1 MKRPHLFTTF
11 LCPAALAV
19 AGCAHAQGP
28 AEPVAQAVSSAQ
40 PEYLTIEQLR
50 ERYGDAQSRYLTI
63 KGVEVHY
70 KDEGSGPVLLMV
82 HGSQSTLRTWDR
94 ITEQL
99 KSRYRIV
106 RFDIPGYGLSGRVTD
121 DAAANVA
128 PEDIAE
134 GLVNALGI
142 TRLTGIGVS
151 SGGTMVAYLAAQR
164 PDLVERLILSNMPS
178 DPVKTDHLVI
188 TPGFRA
194 AQERYQATKYYDQD
208 FWVQYLGY
216 FSGDPARISDRTLK
230 EYWDF
235 NRRTPEAHPIA
246 LVARIGDGVEA
257 KAKMAT
263 ITAPA
268 LLIWGTADKLLPEPA
283 ADALEGY
290 LPNSQISRI
299 LMPDVGH
306 YPPLEVP
313 DRFADLIAAYVESAV
328 PDPEAAE

>member
-1 MKRPHLFTTF
+1 MKRPYHLTMS
-11 LCPAALAV
+11 LCIAAIALAS
-19 AGCAHAQGP
+19 CAHAQAPDMEEQTAQP
-28 AEPVAQAVSSAQ
+28 AAQ
-40 PEYLTIEQLR
+40 PEYLSIDQLR
-50 ERYGDAQSRYLTI
+50 QRYGDEQSRYITI

-94 ITEQL
+94 MTERL

-106 RFDIPGYGLSGRVTD
+106 RFDIPGYGLSGRVSD
-121 DAAANVA
+121 EAAANVT

-134 GLVNALGI
+134 GLVDALDI

-151 SGGTMVAYLAAQR
+151 SGGTMVTYLAARR

-178 DPVKTDHLVI
+178 DPVKTDHLVM
-188 TPGFRA
+188 PESFLA
-194 AQERYQATKYYDQD
+194 AQRRFQATRYYDQD
-208 FWVQYLGY
+208 FWVQYLGF
-216 FSGDPARISDRTLK
+216 FSGDPERISQKTLI

-235 NRRTPEAHPIA
+235 NRRVPEDHPIA
-246 LVARIGDGVEA
+246 MVARIGDGVEA
-257 KAKMAT
+257 REKMARV
-263 ITAPA
+263 TAPA
-268 LLIWGTADKLLPEPA
+268 LLIWGTADKLLPEVA

-290 LPNSQISRI
+290 LPNSQISRV

-313 DRFADLIAAYVESAV
+313 DRFADLSAAYIESAV
-328 PDPEAAE
+328 PSLEDSE